1 MSDKISNILPYRKH
15 SAGNA
20 PKARRDRDAEQA
32 FGADRSGMSARCRR
46 RTGFFRARGKSRA
59 GAVPDVAQARIP
71 FADFRTWGCGM
82 WINLLGRVRGS
93 RSDSEDS
100 GPDDWPS

>member
-32 FGADRSGMSARCRR
+32 FGADRSGTSARCRR

-59 GAVPDVAQARIP
+59 EAVPNVAQARISV
-71 FADFRTWGCGM
+71 CGLSNM
-82 WINLLGRVRGS
+82 GMRHMDKSAREGTREPKRFGGL
-93 RSDSEDS
+93 RS
-100 GPDDWPS
+100 G